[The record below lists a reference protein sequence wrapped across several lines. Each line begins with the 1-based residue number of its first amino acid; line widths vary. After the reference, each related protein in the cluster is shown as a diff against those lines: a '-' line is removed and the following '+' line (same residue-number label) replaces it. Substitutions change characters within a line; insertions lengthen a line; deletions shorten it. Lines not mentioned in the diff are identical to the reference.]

1 TSEKETSRS
10 VEKICRV
17 FTGAIKQMHFLG
29 LIFYILTAACYLLF
43 PAIKNMVNQA
53 VFLAPQITYACGVL
67 FVLPLLLFLTHWIF
81 RLKARRYYA
90 LLATQTKLAASVA
103 VSLGLIGT
111 FMGLTDMVSA
121 IAGSLGGE
129 GDLAAKM
136 GAMISSISSALTA
149 MSFAFLT
156 SILGVA
162 VSVLLLV
169 SLNFWEFYYETENHV
184 DNEPKKKPSEDEL
197 QALLNRVMLLEEINT
212 NIATKLVCIPDNTN
226 LTEQLVMN
234 GKVMAE
240 SLQQINTAI
249 SHLQTIA
256 KTSEELNG
264 KGFSSM
270 NTSLMD
276 VNQSNML
283 INEKITSGNEQLM
296 ELNIG
301 ISTLVSLMKKNS
313 EFIEKMEGMKAEQLK
328 LINDRQEAHF
338 HEKYTFK
345 KKIQQVVEVLT
356 NEN

>member
-1 TSEKETSRS
+1 
-10 VEKICRV
+10 
-17 FTGAIKQMHFLG
+17 MYFLG
-29 LIFYILTAACYLLF
+29 LIFYVLTATCYLLF

-53 VFLAPQITYACGVL
+53 AFLAPQITYACGLL
-67 FVLPLLLFLTHWIF
+67 FILPLLLFLTHIVF
-81 RLKARRYYA
+81 RLKARRYYV

-169 SLNFWEFYYETENHV
+169 SLNFWEFYYETEN
-184 DNEPKKKPSEDEL
+184 NAEKTPGKAPSEDEL
-197 QALLNRVMLLEEINT
+197 HALLNRIMLLEEINT
-212 NIATKLVCIPDNTN
+212 NLANKLVCIPDNTN
-226 LTEQLVMN
+226 LAEQLAVN
-234 GKVMAE
+234 SNTIAE
-240 SLQQINTAI
+240 NLSQINT
-249 SHLQTIA
+249 TIKSIEVITKA
-256 KTSEELNG
+256 FAETSDNALV
-264 KGFSSM
+264 SI

-276 VNQSNML
+276 VNQNNMVV
-283 INEKITSGNEQLM
+283 NEKIIASNERLM
-296 ELNIG
+296 DLNIG
-301 ISTLVSLMKKNS
+301 ISTLLTLMKKIS
-313 EFIEKMEGMKAEQLK
+313 EFNEEMENKKAEQLK
-328 LINDRQEAHF
+328 VIIDRQENYF
-338 HEKYTFK
+338 HEQYKLNK
-345 KKIQQVVEVLT
+345 KMKQVVEVLS

>member
-1 TSEKETSRS
+1 
-10 VEKICRV
+10 
-17 FTGAIKQMHFLG
+17 MYFLG
-29 LIFYILTAACYLLF
+29 LIFYVLTATCYLLF

-53 VFLAPQITYACGVL
+53 AFLVPQITYACGLL
-67 FVLPLLLFLTHWIF
+67 FILPLLLFLTHIVF
-81 RLKARRYYA
+81 RLKARRYYV

-169 SLNFWEFYYETENHV
+169 SLNFWEFYYETEN
-184 DNEPKKKPSEDEL
+184 NAEKTPGKAPSEDEL
-197 QALLNRVMLLEEINT
+197 HALLNRIMLLEEINT
-212 NIATKLVCIPDNTN
+212 NLANKLVCIPDNTN
-226 LTEQLVMN
+226 LAEQLAVN
-234 GKVMAE
+234 SNTIAE
-240 SLQQINTAI
+240 NLSQINT
-249 SHLQTIA
+249 TIKSIEVITKA
-256 KTSEELNG
+256 FAETSDNALV
-264 KGFSSM
+264 SI

-276 VNQSNML
+276 VNQNNMVA
-283 INEKITSGNEQLM
+283 NEKIIASNERLM
-296 ELNIG
+296 DLNIG
-301 ISTLVSLMKKNS
+301 ISTLLTLMKKIS
-313 EFIEKMEGMKAEQLK
+313 EFNEEMENKKAEQLK
-328 LINDRQEAHF
+328 VIIDRQENYF
-338 HEKYTFK
+338 HEQYKLK
-345 KKIQQVVEVLT
+345 KKMKQVVEVLS

>member
-1 TSEKETSRS
+1 
-10 VEKICRV
+10 
-17 FTGAIKQMHFLG
+17 MYFLG
-29 LIFYILTAACYLLF
+29 LIFYVLTVICYLLF

-53 VFLAPQITYACGVL
+53 AFLAPQITYACGLL
-67 FVLPLLLFLTHWIF
+67 FILPLLLFLTHIVF

-169 SLNFWEFYYETENHV
+169 SLNFWEFYYETE
-184 DNEPKKKPSEDEL
+184 DNAEKTPGKASSENEVH
-197 QALLNRVMLLEEINT
+197 ALLNRITLLEEINT
-212 NIATKLVCIPDNTN
+212 NIANKLVCIPDNTN
-226 LTEQLVMN
+226 LAELLVVN
-234 GKVMAE
+234 SNTIVE
-240 SLQQINTAI
+240 NLLQINTNIKNIEAI
-249 SHLQTIA
+249 IKEFAEANDNALISV
-256 KTSEELNG
+256 
-264 KGFSSM
+264 

-276 VNQSNML
+276 VNQNNM
-283 INEKITSGNEQLM
+283 IANKKIIAGNEHLM
-296 ELNIG
+296 DLNVG
-301 ISTLVSLMKKNS
+301 VNTLLTLMKKIS
-313 EFIEKMEGMKAEQLK
+313 EFNEEMENKKAEQLK
-328 LINDRQEAHF
+328 VIIDRQESYF
-338 HEKYTFK
+338 HEQYKFK
-345 KKIQQVVEVLT
+345 KKMKQVVEVLS

>member
-1 TSEKETSRS
+1 
-10 VEKICRV
+10 
-17 FTGAIKQMHFLG
+17 MYFLG
-29 LIFYILTAACYLLF
+29 LIFYVLTATCYLLF

-53 VFLAPQITYACGVL
+53 AFLAPQITYACGLL
-67 FVLPLLLFLTHWIF
+67 FILPLLLFLTHIVF
-81 RLKARRYYA
+81 RLKARRYYV

-169 SLNFWEFYYETENHV
+169 SLNFWEFYYETEN
-184 DNEPKKKPSEDEL
+184 NAEKTPGKAPSEDEL
-197 QALLNRVMLLEEINT
+197 HALLNRIMLLEEINT
-212 NIATKLVCIPDNTN
+212 NLANKLVCIPDNTN
-226 LTEQLVMN
+226 LAEQLAVN
-234 GKVMAE
+234 SNTIAE
-240 SLQQINTAI
+240 NLSQINT
-249 SHLQTIA
+249 TIKSIEVITKA
-256 KTSEELNG
+256 FAETSDNALV
-264 KGFSSM
+264 SI

-276 VNQSNML
+276 VNQNNMVA
-283 INEKITSGNEQLM
+283 NEKIIASNERLM
-296 ELNIG
+296 DLNIG
-301 ISTLVSLMKKNS
+301 ISTLLTLMKKIS
-313 EFIEKMEGMKAEQLK
+313 EFNEEMENKKAEQLK
-328 LINDRQEAHF
+328 VIIDRQENYF
-338 HEKYTFK
+338 HEQYKLK
-345 KKIQQVVEVLT
+345 KKMKQIVEVLS

>member
-1 TSEKETSRS
+1 
-10 VEKICRV
+10 
-17 FTGAIKQMHFLG
+17 MYFLG
-29 LIFYILTAACYLLF
+29 LIFYVLTATCYLLF

-53 VFLAPQITYACGVL
+53 AFLAPQITYVCGLL
-67 FVLPLLLFLTHWIF
+67 FILPLLLFLTHIVF
-81 RLKARRYYA
+81 RLKARRYYV

-169 SLNFWEFYYETENHV
+169 SLNFWEFYYETEN
-184 DNEPKKKPSEDEL
+184 NAEKTPGKAPSEDEL
-197 QALLNRVMLLEEINT
+197 HALLNRIMLLEEINT
-212 NIATKLVCIPDNTN
+212 NLANKLVCIPDNTN
-226 LTEQLVMN
+226 LAEQLAVN
-234 GKVMAE
+234 SNTIAE
-240 SLQQINTAI
+240 NLSQINT
-249 SHLQTIA
+249 TIKSIEVITKA
-256 KTSEELNG
+256 FAETSDNALV
-264 KGFSSM
+264 SI

-276 VNQSNML
+276 VNQNNMVA
-283 INEKITSGNEQLM
+283 NEKIIASNERLM
-296 ELNIG
+296 DLNIG
-301 ISTLVSLMKKNS
+301 ISTLLTLMKKIS
-313 EFIEKMEGMKAEQLK
+313 EFNEEMENKKAEQLK
-328 LINDRQEAHF
+328 VIIDRQENYF
-338 HEKYTFK
+338 HEQYKLK
-345 KKIQQVVEVLT
+345 KKMKQVVEVLS

>member
-1 TSEKETSRS
+1 
-10 VEKICRV
+10 
-17 FTGAIKQMHFLG
+17 MYFLG
-29 LIFYILTAACYLLF
+29 LIFYVLTATCYLLF

-53 VFLAPQITYACGVL
+53 AFLAPQITYACGLL
-67 FVLPLLLFLTHWIF
+67 FILPLLLFLTHIVL
-81 RLKARRYYA
+81 RLKARRYYV

-169 SLNFWEFYYETENHV
+169 SLNFWEFYYETENNV
-184 DNEPKKKPSEDEL
+184 EKTPGKAPSEDEL
-197 QALLNRVMLLEEINT
+197 HALLNRIMLLEEINT
-212 NIATKLVCIPDNTN
+212 NLANKLVCIPDNTN
-226 LTEQLVMN
+226 LAEQLAVN
-234 GKVMAE
+234 SNTIAE
-240 SLQQINTAI
+240 NLSQINT
-249 SHLQTIA
+249 TIKSIEVITKA
-256 KTSEELNG
+256 FAETSDNALV
-264 KGFSSM
+264 SI

-276 VNQSNML
+276 VNQNNMVA
-283 INEKITSGNEQLM
+283 NEKIIASNERLM
-296 ELNIG
+296 DLNIG
-301 ISTLVSLMKKNS
+301 ISTLLTLMKKIS
-313 EFIEKMEGMKAEQLK
+313 EFNEEMENKKAEQLK
-328 LINDRQEAHF
+328 VIIDRQENYF
-338 HEKYTFK
+338 HEQYKLK
-345 KKIQQVVEVLT
+345 KKMKQVVEVLS

>member
-1 TSEKETSRS
+1 
-10 VEKICRV
+10 
-17 FTGAIKQMHFLG
+17 MYFLG
-29 LIFYILTAACYLLF
+29 LIFYVLTATCYFLF

-53 VFLAPQITYACGVL
+53 AFLAPQITYACGLL
-67 FVLPLLLFLTHWIF
+67 FILPLLLFLTHIVF
-81 RLKARRYYA
+81 RLKARRYYV

-169 SLNFWEFYYETENHV
+169 SLNFWEFYYETENNAEKTPGKV
-184 DNEPKKKPSEDEL
+184 PSEDEL
-197 QALLNRVMLLEEINT
+197 HALLNRIMLLEEINT
-212 NIATKLVCIPDNTN
+212 NLANKLVCIPDNTN
-226 LTEQLVMN
+226 L
-234 GKVMAE
+234 AE
-240 SLQQINTAI
+240 LLAVNSNTIAENLSQINTTIKSIEVITKAFTETSDNALI
-249 SHLQTIA
+249 SI
-256 KTSEELNG
+256 
-264 KGFSSM
+264 

-276 VNQSNML
+276 INQNNMGA
-283 INEKITSGNEQLM
+283 NEKIIASNERLM
-296 ELNIG
+296 DLNIG
-301 ISTLVSLMKKNS
+301 ISTLLTLMKKIS
-313 EFIEKMEGMKAEQLK
+313 EFNEEMENKKAEQLK
-328 LINDRQEAHF
+328 VIIDRQENYF
-338 HEKYTFK
+338 HEQYKLK
-345 KKIQQVVEVLT
+345 KKMKQVVEVLS

>member
-1 TSEKETSRS
+1 
-10 VEKICRV
+10 
-17 FTGAIKQMHFLG
+17 MHFLG

-53 VFLAPQITYACGVL
+53 AFLAPQITYACGVL
-67 FVLPLLLFLTHWIF
+67 FVLPLFLFLTHWIF

-169 SLNFWEFYYETENHV
+169 SLNFWEFYYETENHA
-184 DNEPKKKPSEDEL
+184 DNESGKKPSEDEL
-197 QALLNRVMLLEEINT
+197 HALLNRVMLLEEINT

-226 LTEQLVMN
+226 LTELLVVN
-234 GKVMAE
+234 SNVMAE

-256 KTSEELNG
+256 KTSAELND
-264 KGFSSM
+264 KAFSSI
-270 NTSLMD
+270 NTSLH
-276 VNQSNML
+276 
-283 INEKITSGNEQLM
+283 GC
-296 ELNIG
+296 
-301 ISTLVSLMKKNS
+301 
-313 EFIEKMEGMKAEQLK
+313 
-328 LINDRQEAHF
+328 
-338 HEKYTFK
+338 
-345 KKIQQVVEVLT
+345 
-356 NEN
+356 

>member
-1 TSEKETSRS
+1 
-10 VEKICRV
+10 
-17 FTGAIKQMHFLG
+17 MYFLG
-29 LIFYILTAACYLLF
+29 LIFYVLTATCYLLF

-53 VFLAPQITYACGVL
+53 AFLAPQITYACGLL
-67 FVLPLLLFLTHWIF
+67 FILPLLLFLTHIVF
-81 RLKARRYYA
+81 RLKARRYYV

-169 SLNFWEFYYETENHV
+169 SLNFWEFYYETEN
-184 DNEPKKKPSEDEL
+184 NAEKTPGKAPSEDEL
-197 QALLNRVMLLEEINT
+197 HALLNRIMLLEEINT
-212 NIATKLVCIPDNTN
+212 NLANKLVCIPDNTN
-226 LTEQLVMN
+226 LAEQLAVN
-234 GKVMAE
+234 SNTIADNL
-240 SLQQINTAI
+240 SQINT
-249 SHLQTIA
+249 TIKSIEVITKA
-256 KTSEELNG
+256 FAETSDNALV
-264 KGFSSM
+264 SI

-276 VNQSNML
+276 VNQNNMVA
-283 INEKITSGNEQLM
+283 NEKIIASNERLM
-296 ELNIG
+296 DLNIG
-301 ISTLVSLMKKNS
+301 ISTLLTLMKKIS
-313 EFIEKMEGMKAEQLK
+313 EFNEEMENKKAEQLK
-328 LINDRQEAHF
+328 VIIDRQENYF
-338 HEKYTFK
+338 HEQYKLK
-345 KKIQQVVEVLT
+345 KKIKQVVEVLS

>member
-1 TSEKETSRS
+1 
-10 VEKICRV
+10 
-17 FTGAIKQMHFLG
+17 MYFLG
-29 LIFYILTAACYLLF
+29 LIFYVLTATCYLLF

-53 VFLAPQITYACGVL
+53 AFLAPQITYACGLL
-67 FVLPLLLFLTHWIF
+67 FILPLLLFLTHIVF
-81 RLKARRYYA
+81 RLKARRYYV

-169 SLNFWEFYYETENHV
+169 SLNFWEFYYETEN
-184 DNEPKKKPSEDEL
+184 NAEKTPGKAPSEDEL
-197 QALLNRVMLLEEINT
+197 HALLNRIMLLEEINI
-212 NIATKLVCIPDNTN
+212 NLANKLVCIPDNTN
-226 LTEQLVMN
+226 LAEQLAVN
-234 GKVMAE
+234 SNTIAE
-240 SLQQINTAI
+240 NLSQINT
-249 SHLQTIA
+249 TIKSIEVITKA
-256 KTSEELNG
+256 FAETSDNALV
-264 KGFSSM
+264 SI

-276 VNQSNML
+276 VNQNNMVA
-283 INEKITSGNEQLM
+283 NEKIIASNERLM
-296 ELNIG
+296 DLNIG
-301 ISTLVSLMKKNS
+301 ISTLLTLMKKIS
-313 EFIEKMEGMKAEQLK
+313 EFNEEMENKKAEQLK
-328 LINDRQEAHF
+328 VIIDRQENYF
-338 HEKYTFK
+338 HEQYKLK
-345 KKIQQVVEVLT
+345 KKMKQVVEVLS